1 MAVSPI
7 WTDRSRSASIG
18 TVFFCDGPKTT
29 MDLRAITRQLESLE
43 ETIISHLCERAQ
55 LLYNSKIYVPY
66 KGRSELAG
74 ASSLLD
80 MRIRDWER
88 VESLYGRFLS
98 PEERPFQ
105 RDLSEPR
112 YFIPKEQP
120 ARRDDWVNLSG
131 LIKKAYL
138 KLVAKICR
146 KGDDG
151 LYDLS
156 MERDISALKV
166 ISRRIHIGA
175 FHVGE
180 CKYQQDPSLFI
191 ELVAAKDNQAL
202 LQNITREEI
211 EQKIL
216 DRVREKARGMQRET
230 DPCIRTIVD
239 PEVVEAFYRET
250 IIPLTKKGEIQ
261 YIVNRVLSGIADS

>member
-1 MAVSPI
+1 M
-7 WTDRSRSASIG
+7 
-18 TVFFCDGPKTT
+18 
-29 MDLRAITRQLESLE
+29 ESLE
-43 ETIISHLCERAQ
+43 ESIISHLCERAQ
-55 LLYNSKIYVPY
+55 LLYNSAIYLPY
-66 KGRSELAG
+66 KGKFEQAG
-74 ASSLLD
+74 ALSLLD

-88 VESLYGRFLS
+88 AESLYGRFLS

-112 YFIPKEQP
+112 YIIPKEQSDCH
-120 ARRDDWVNLSG
+120 DDWVNLSG

-175 FHVGE
+175 FYVGE
-180 CKYQQDPSLFI
+180 CKYKQDPSLFI
-191 ELVAAKDNQAL
+191 ELVSAKAKQAL
-202 LQNITREEI
+202 LQNITRGEI

-216 DRVREKARGMQRET
+216 DRVREKARRMQGET
-230 DPCIRTIVD
+230 DPHIRTIVD
-239 PEVVEAFYRET
+239 PEVIEGFYRET
-250 IIPLTKKGEIQ
+250 IIPLTKEGEIQ
-261 YIVNRVLSGIADS
+261 YIVNRVSTGVADS